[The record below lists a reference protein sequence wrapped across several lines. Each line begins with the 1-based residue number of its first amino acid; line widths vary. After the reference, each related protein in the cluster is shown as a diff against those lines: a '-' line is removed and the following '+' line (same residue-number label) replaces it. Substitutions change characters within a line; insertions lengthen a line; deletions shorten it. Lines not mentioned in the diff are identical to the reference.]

1 MNAEHKCGFTDDNTL
16 YAMRHTFIRDIYLH
30 FRKTMSKEQA
40 EFATMPI
47 TRHKTLEALRAYIRD
62 YSIELPED
70 WSDTYSIK
78 Y

>member
-1 MNAEHKCGFTDDNTL
+1 MT
-16 YAMRHTFIRDIYLH
+16 
-30 FRKTMSKEQA
+30 KEQA

-62 YSIELPED
+62 YSIELPDD
-70 WSDTYSIK
+70 WSDSYSIQ